1 MILHSIHSSLLVIL
15 SSVICCVFQTFIY
28 PWLVSKVGIPIP
40 YFATIGMVIEI
51 FSYIAMSAINNELGS
66 MIASLV
72 LWIGFCCASPASV
85 SIISV

>member
-1 MILHSIHSSLLVIL
+1 MILHSIHSSLLVIVC
-15 SSVICCVFQTFIY
+15 SVLCCFLQTLVY

-40 YFATIGMVIEI
+40 HLATIGMVIEV
-51 FSYIAMSAINNELGS
+51 FSYIGMSAINNELGS
-66 MIASLV
+66 MAASLV